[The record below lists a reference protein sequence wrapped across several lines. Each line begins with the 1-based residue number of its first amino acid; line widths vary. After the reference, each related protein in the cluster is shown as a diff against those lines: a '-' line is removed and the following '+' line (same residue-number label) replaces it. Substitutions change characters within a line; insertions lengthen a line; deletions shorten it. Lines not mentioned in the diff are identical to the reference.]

1 MWYPYVF
8 FRSKLMKPWFM
19 GFHLFWYTV
28 GPHYWA
34 SLSVTLDRFS
44 ASFPLNS
51 KYSSLIL
58 FTSFS
63 LISRFIKMC
72 LTSKI
77 SHYCMSVLIQ
87 QDIVAA
93 KIKCSARNGSPNML
107 FQPINTPPQQKKQ
120 QPKNRKQQKTHLLR
134 SLWMMG
140 WVRLCRYSIPLAT
153 SMAMMSLDC
162 RSISL
167 SIDTSLKQQPLT
179 AGSMVPAN
187 HTRCFTQINRE
198 VYKDGTWSHS

>member
-1 MWYPYVF
+1 MTP
-8 FRSKLMKPWFM
+8 
-19 GFHLFWYTV
+19 
-28 GPHYWA
+28 
-34 SLSVTLDRFS
+34 DRFS
-44 ASFPLNS
+44 ASLPVNC
-51 KYSSLIL
+51 KYCSLKSCSLIL
-58 FTSFS
+58 C
-63 LISRFIKMC
+63 FIRTC

-93 KIKCSARNGSPNML
+93 KITCSACNGSPNML
-107 FQPINTPPQQKKQ
+107 FQPVNTLPPQKKT
-120 QPKNRKQQKTHLLR
+120 KQKTTGNCCAHLLR

-187 HTRCFTQINRE
+187 HTRCFTHINRE

>member
-1 MWYPYVF
+1 
-8 FRSKLMKPWFM
+8 
-19 GFHLFWYTV
+19 
-28 GPHYWA
+28 
-34 SLSVTLDRFS
+34 
-44 ASFPLNS
+44 
-51 KYSSLIL
+51 
-58 FTSFS
+58 
-63 LISRFIKMC
+63 MC

-77 SHYCMSVLIQ
+77 SHYCMSVFIQ

-107 FQPINTPPQQKKQ
+107 FQPVNTPPPKKT
-120 QPKNRKQQKTHLLR
+120 QKTTGNCCAHLLR

>member
-1 MWYPYVF
+1 MTP
-8 FRSKLMKPWFM
+8 
-19 GFHLFWYTV
+19 
-28 GPHYWA
+28 
-34 SLSVTLDRFS
+34 DRFS
-44 ASFPLNS
+44 ASLPVKC
-51 KYSSLIL
+51 KYCSLKSCNLIL
-58 FTSFS
+58 C
-63 LISRFIKMC
+63 FIKMS

-93 KIKCSARNGSPNML
+93 KITRSARNGSPNML
-107 FQPINTPPQQKKQ
+107 FQPVNPPPQPKK
-120 QPKNRKQQKTHLLR
+120 KTTGNCCAHLLR

-198 VYKDGTWSHS
+198 V